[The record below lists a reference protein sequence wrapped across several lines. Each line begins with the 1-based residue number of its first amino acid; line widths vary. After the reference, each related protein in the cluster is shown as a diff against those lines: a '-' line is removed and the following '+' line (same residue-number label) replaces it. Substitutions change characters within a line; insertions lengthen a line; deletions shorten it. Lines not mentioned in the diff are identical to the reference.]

1 MAVIHDFL
9 KNAIVIYLFVCAV
22 WGLVNAARHIPVN
35 DSYRTTLLIAEG
47 LFVIQAVV
55 GLELLGEGK
64 IPGQL
69 VHFLYG
75 FLGIAVLPT
84 VIGYVGR
91 GKQRDSLWLGLTCL
105 FLFGVALRAWT
116 TGRPIA

>member
-1 MAVIHDFL
+1 MVAIHELLFRVIAL
-9 KNAIVIYLFVCAV
+9 YTLICAG
-22 WGLVNAARHIPVN
+22 WGLFNHFTHRPVT

-47 LFVIQAVV
+47 LFVVQALV

-64 IPGQL
+64 VPAQP

-75 FLGIAVLPT
+75 LLGVAVLPS

-91 GKQRDSLWLGLTCL
+91 GKKRESLWLGLTTL
-105 FLFGVALRAWT
+105 FLFGVAIRAMM
-116 TGRPIA
+116 TGT